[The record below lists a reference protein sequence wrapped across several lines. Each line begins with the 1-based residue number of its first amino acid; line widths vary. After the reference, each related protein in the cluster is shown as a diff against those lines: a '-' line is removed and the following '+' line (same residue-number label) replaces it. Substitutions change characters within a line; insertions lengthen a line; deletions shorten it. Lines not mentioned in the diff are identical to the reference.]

1 VTLQCPINNTFPNVG
16 TTCGRRERE
25 SRREGRR
32 EQSLRDHHSFACRG
46 GERHPGLLE
55 GGTLR
60 GASSERGSRSVRQQA
75 AAILRCNAVAPMT
88 ADVRRSPRRGTTS
101 ACAQSVC
108 AGGRHERSLHALRG
122 RVLRSVLRH
131 VHVDPHYAPQA
142 RASVVGR
149 SSRHHG
155 WENPRKWEE
164 PSLGLE
170 RTDGARLA
178 ACHRF
183 RNGDRVA
190 RQKRKEVEAS
200 VPARISRARVWL
212 PARRSSRCRNWQAA
226 SGPKYARQTR
236 SKKSGQGRV
245 NGGLARGERRRVI
258 PSAGASSET
267 TNRESASPRRRERTG
282 ARLRVA
288 RDRHPAAV
296 TSPKA
301 VSGRG
306 TGAVRATGSY
316 EESLPMEGIPD
327 HHEASAFTRRRPR

>member
-108 AGGRHERSLHALRG
+108 AGGRHERSLHVFRG

-131 VHVDPHYAPQA
+131 VHVDPHYASREQSPDGGA
-142 RASVVGR
+142 FELASRLGKPTQVGGTFTGVNTNGR
-149 SSRHHG
+149 S
-155 WENPRKWEE
+155 
-164 PSLGLE
+164 
-170 RTDGARLA
+170 A
-178 ACHRF
+178 
-183 RNGDRVA
+183 
-190 RQKRKEVEAS
+190 
-200 VPARISRARVWL
+200 
-212 PARRSSRCRNWQAA
+212 ARRVS
-226 SGPKYARQTR
+226 PLP
-236 SKKSGQGRV
+236 QGSC
-245 NGGLARGERRRVI
+245 LAREKKEG
-258 PSAGASSET
+258 
-267 TNRESASPRRRERTG
+267 
-282 ARLRVA
+282 
-288 RDRHPAAV
+288 
-296 TSPKA
+296 
-301 VSGRG
+301 GRG
-306 TGAVRATGSY
+306 LRPLRGS
-316 EESLPMEGIPD
+316 EELGFGCPHVSR
-327 HHEASAFTRRRPR
+327 SCRSR